1 MIVCLG
7 WGSLVWNLNDLP
19 VEKLGGDV
27 PVPLWT
33 RCAEGEVGDWKPDG
47 PTVKVEF
54 VRRSQDGCLTL
65 VLYATA
71 EPVPS
76 LWARMTVD
84 NLDAAVRALAK
95 REGSK
100 GKPLSNPERDI
111 GRWSRGEADPKNIPG
126 LEVWAIVILESL
138 VAIAA
143 ATSTSIGAYDSAR
156 RHPAEPGSSTSSCG
170 SPRRGGVHP
179 ARRPGDTTERLSTK
193 DQAVAYLRKLSEK
206 GEDTKAKKYVRQ
218 TPQQIDTAYRRC
230 IVRCLGPEWE
240 VDRE

>member
-126 LEVWAIVILESL
+126 LEVWAIVRDIEHVIWTALEPKFCDWP
-138 VAIAA
+138 IA
-143 ATSTSIGAYDSAR
+143 
-156 RHPAEPGSSTSSCG
+156 P
-170 SPRRGGVHP
+170 
-179 ARRPGDTTERLSTK
+179 TK